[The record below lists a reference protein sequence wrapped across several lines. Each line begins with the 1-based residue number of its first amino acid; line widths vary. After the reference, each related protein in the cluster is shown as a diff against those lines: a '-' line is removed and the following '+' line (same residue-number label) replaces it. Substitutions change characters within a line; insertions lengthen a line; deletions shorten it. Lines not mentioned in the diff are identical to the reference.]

1 MEDLKQ
7 LLHALGLGLSYRT
20 VKELSTFA
28 TDLRRS
34 ERVYYRV
41 CTPAAVSLHHSCAG
55 LGAHLAAQCACV
67 TLCIMQD
74 LTDTKIEEKT
84 PAPAAAATEEA
95 K

>member
-41 CTPAAVSLHHSCAG
+41 SALLPACGCAPADIAAVVALLARSEAGSRSALHACAEHACGG
-55 LGAHLAAQCACV
+55 LRR
-67 TLCIMQD
+67 T
-74 LTDTKIEEKT
+74 
-84 PAPAAAATEEA
+84 
-95 K
+95 

>member
-41 CTPAAVSLHHSCAG
+41 CVQLVVY
-55 LGAHLAAQCACV
+55 AHL
-67 TLCIMQD
+67 LCQPMHSISGLLQPWTGAGSFWHLKVDTGRAGSDRHQD
-74 LTDTKIEEKT
+74 
-84 PAPAAAATEEA
+84 
-95 K
+95 